1 MCCPF
6 GEEKKLETKG
16 KAMLRYAV
24 VFLVIALIAGLIGFT
39 DIAAGAVQIAK
50 ILFSIFLLLFVLSLV
65 FGLMRS
71 R

>member
-1 MCCPF
+1 
-6 GEEKKLETKG
+6 
-16 KAMLRYAV
+16 MLRYAV